1 MSSEG
6 SVLTLRESRRP
17 GVWARGQA
25 CVLPAAARRCG
36 GRTRVLSSLSPDVLL
51 SGLCISVPFH
61 PQINPLLSWASR
73 GSPASLGGG
82 GHGPCGLRVVLP
94 PRKGAE
100 GGVAGRG
107 GGSHVRCLPGSLPRR
122 LLHFQVEKIDIEVL
136 IAIGGALLIAALVLM
151 CCFLCVYCKLAKVL
165 R

>member
-25 CVLPAAARRCG
+25 CVLPAAARHCG

-61 PQINPLLSWASR
+61 PQINPLRSWASR

-82 GHGPCGLRVVLP
+82 GHGALWFQGGSSPT
-94 PRKGAE
+94 E
-100 GGVAGRG
+100 GGGRG
-107 GGSHVRCLPGSLPRR
+107 RSGPGSLPRR

>member
-25 CVLPAAARRCG
+25 CVLPAAARHCG

-61 PQINPLLSWASR
+61 PRINPLRSWASR

-82 GHGPCGLRVVLP
+82 GHGALWFQGGSSPT
-94 PRKGAE
+94 E
-100 GGVAGRG
+100 GGGRG
-107 GGSHVRCLPGSLPRR
+107 RSGPGSLPRR

>member
-61 PQINPLLSWASR
+61 PRINPLRSWASR

-82 GHGPCGLRVVLP
+82 GHGALWFQGGSSPT
-94 PRKGAE
+94 E
-100 GGVAGRG
+100 GGGRG
-107 GGSHVRCLPGSLPRR
+107 RSGPRGREPRALLARLSAQAPASFPGREDRHRGSDRHRRR
-122 LLHFQVEKIDIEVL
+122 LAHRCPCAHVL
-136 IAIGGALLIAALVLM
+136 LPLRLLQTGQST
-151 CCFLCVYCKLAKVL
+151 
-165 R
+165 